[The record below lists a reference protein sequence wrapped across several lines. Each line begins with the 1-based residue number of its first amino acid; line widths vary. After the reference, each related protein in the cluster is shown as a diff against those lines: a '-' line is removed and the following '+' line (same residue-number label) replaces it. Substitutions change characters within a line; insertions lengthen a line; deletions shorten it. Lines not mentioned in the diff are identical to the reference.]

1 MSQGTVWHFWPRVVD
16 ITRRP
21 CARSPGCNAA
31 CYPLQGLQRGAQAM
45 NSATGASGVVVAVC
59 RVYQRGFQSLCA
71 YFQAQDRDKSGTL
84 ARSQFK
90 RALLDLNI
98 GRALDSMT
106 ADILLNQGAGG
117 SVSRQSL

>member
-1 MSQGTVWHFWPRVVD
+1 MWPFWPEIVD
-16 ITRRP
+16 TTRQP
-21 CARSPGCNAA
+21 CPRNAGRNAA
-31 CYPLQGLQRGAQAM
+31 CYPLQGLQSDTQAM
-45 NSATGASGVVVAVC
+45 NSATGAPGVVVAVC